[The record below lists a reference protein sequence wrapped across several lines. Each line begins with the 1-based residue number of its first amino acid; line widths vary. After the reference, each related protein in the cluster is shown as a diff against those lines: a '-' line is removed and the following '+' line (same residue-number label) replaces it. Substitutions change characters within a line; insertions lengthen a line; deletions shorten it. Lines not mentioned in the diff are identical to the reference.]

1 MGRPPSLVAVVFA
14 SLAITT
20 LFASGLP
27 AAGAA
32 GMRQCR
38 DVVIRNYDGGIYSQT
53 DGLFAKGVSC
63 RRARQI
69 AHAVMVDDGESIPQP
84 HGFHCVSRSDGTGVG
99 CRRGGKRVSW
109 RYPFARPSRLAARP
123 VPKVECL
130 VEGVGQTYK
139 VAPRECVMY
148 EHGSP
153 ATTILA
159 SMKWR
164 NWGKKR
170 ARGRGE
176 IHYYD
181 HPEYTGKV
189 VVTLRRI
196 AKGYCVPGR
205 YYTRARI
212 RAVSGLSKGNDFTLN
227 LAAGCPA

>member
-1 MGRPPSLVAVVFA
+1 VIGRLTVVVAFCALLLVVGLSAP
-14 SLAITT
+14 
-20 LFASGLP
+20 GLP
-27 AAGAA
+27 GAGAA

-38 DVVIRNYDGGIYSQT
+38 DVVIRNPTGGIYTQT
-53 DGLFAKGVSC
+53 EGLFARGVSC
-63 RRARQI
+63 RRARQV
-69 AHAVMVDDGESIPQP
+69 AHAVMVDDGESTPQP
-84 HGFHCVSRSDGTGVG
+84 HGFHCAIRSDGTGVG

-109 RYPFARPSRLAARP
+109 RYALSRSNRRARP

-130 VEGVGQTYK
+130 VDGVGQTYK
-139 VAPRECVMY
+139 IAPKDCVMY

-181 HPEYTGKV
+181 HPEYTGRV
-189 VVTLRRI
+189 VVTLSRI

-212 RAVSGLSKGNDFTLN
+212 RAVSGRSKGNDFTLN